1 MTSTPRKDG
10 IETKTADGVV
20 DCHFIDEMFEL
31 IMKEVKRVSPDGIGF
46 YAYEIIEELI
56 TRIDA
61 AVDLKLEAFRR

>member
-1 MTSTPRKDG
+1 
-10 IETKTADGVV
+10 
-20 DCHFIDEMFEL
+20 
-31 IMKEVKRVSPDGIGF
+31 MKEVKRVSPDGIGF